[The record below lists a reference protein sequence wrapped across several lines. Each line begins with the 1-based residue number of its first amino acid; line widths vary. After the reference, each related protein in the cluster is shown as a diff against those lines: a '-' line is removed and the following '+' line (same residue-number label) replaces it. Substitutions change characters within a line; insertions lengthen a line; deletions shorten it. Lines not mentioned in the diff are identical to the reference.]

1 MSGPAPNPLAIR
13 RNHRAGVTRLPAG
26 GYRGRMPKW
35 PLRDNPKLIAAVA
48 AEETTI
54 EELEE
59 KQVDDDLTRIEA
71 AKLARAKLRLLV
83 AEETLRAIRKVEAE
97 VWRSLW
103 RTPQAS
109 EWIRYR
115 WTREVAQ
122 FVRHQAAGELGSL
135 EQSREAR
142 IRADSLGLTPKG
154 LKALMWVI
162 DGDEVAE
169 QRAGHT
175 GGRTPSRRWL
185 AAVDDLELRAREFRR
200 DDPDRADEP

>member
-13 RNHRAGVTRLPAG
+13 RNHRPGVTRLPAG
-26 GYRGRMPKW
+26 GFQGRIPKW
-35 PLRDNPKLIAAVA
+35 PLRANPRLVVAVA
-48 AEETTI
+48 AEEAMI
-54 EELEE
+54 EELED
-59 KQVDDDLTRIEA
+59 KDLDAKLTKVEA
-71 AKLARAKLRLLV
+71 ARLARAKYRLRI
-83 AEETLRAIRKVEAE
+83 AEETLRATGKLEVEL
-97 VWRSLW
+97 WRSLW

-154 LKALMWVI
+154 MKSLMWVV
-162 DGDEVAE
+162 DVDEVAE
-169 QRAGHT
+169 RGAGHAS
-175 GGRTPSRRWL
+175 GKTPSRRRL
-185 AAVDDLELRAREFRR
+185 AVVDDLELRARELRR